1 MPFDKS
7 PMRNL
12 FSLAIVLLVLS
23 GCSGEADTD
32 ASTGSNAEVGGERK
46 SPAEKT
52 RDRDAVKT
60 AFKSRPVPVSID
72 DVVLGAID
80 ATYATTATLSAVEEA
95 LVVARTQGIVE
106 TIFVEEGMVVEKG
119 TPLAQLDTR
128 RLALDMARTE
138 TNLESLKRALNRA
151 DQLYASKMISPDAF
165 DQARFNYEREAAVL
179 ALLAHDLSEATIR
192 APING
197 VITVRHIKLGNTL
210 QPNSQAFEMKRS
222 DVIEAILNVPEQELL
237 KLKPD
242 QPASIRVDA
251 LRGWVVDGQ
260 VLRIAPEVNAATGT
274 FRVTVTMLNP
284 DGQLKPGMFARVDIL
299 YDRYS
304 DALLVSREAVITQRN
319 EKSVFVLS
327 GETVKRQLIETG
339 YTQGDRVE
347 VKAGLSLG
355 DQVVVRGQST
365 LKDGGLVRVVQ

>member
-106 TIFVEEGMVVEKG
+106 TIFVEEGMK
-119 TPLAQLDTR
+119 AQLDTR

-237 KLKPD
+237 KLKPG

-251 LRGWVVDGQ
+251 LRGLVVDGQ

>member
-1 MPFDKS
+1 MATIMGAPVC
-7 PMRNL
+7 R
-12 FSLAIVLLVLS
+12 
-23 GCSGEADTD
+23 C
-32 ASTGSNAEVGGERK
+32 GSV
-46 SPAEKT
+46 
-52 RDRDAVKT
+52 
-60 AFKSRPVPVSID
+60 
-72 DVVLGAID
+72 
-80 ATYATTATLSAVEEA
+80 
-95 LVVARTQGIVE
+95 
-106 TIFVEEGMVVEKG
+106 
-119 TPLAQLDTR
+119 
-128 RLALDMARTE
+128 
-138 TNLESLKRALNRA
+138 
-151 DQLYASKMISPDAF
+151 DAF

-251 LRGWVVDGQ
+251 LRGLVVDGQ

-365 LKDGGLVRVVQ
+365 LKDGGLVRVVK

>member
-1 MPFDKS
+1 
-7 PMRNL
+7 
-12 FSLAIVLLVLS
+12 
-23 GCSGEADTD
+23 
-32 ASTGSNAEVGGERK
+32 
-46 SPAEKT
+46 
-52 RDRDAVKT
+52 
-60 AFKSRPVPVSID
+60 
-72 DVVLGAID
+72 
-80 ATYATTATLSAVEEA
+80 LSAVEEA

-151 DQLYASKMISPDAF
+151 DQLYASKMISPDAY

-179 ALLAHDLSEATIR
+179 ALLAQDLSEATIR

-237 KLKPD
+237 KLKPG
-242 QPASIRVDA
+242 QPASILVDA
-251 LRGWVVDGQ
+251 LRGLVVDGQ

>member
-1 MPFDKS
+1 
-7 PMRNL
+7 
-12 FSLAIVLLVLS
+12 
-23 GCSGEADTD
+23 
-32 ASTGSNAEVGGERK
+32 
-46 SPAEKT
+46 
-52 RDRDAVKT
+52 
-60 AFKSRPVPVSID
+60 
-72 DVVLGAID
+72 VVLGAID

-237 KLKPD
+237 KLKPG
-242 QPASIRVDA
+242 QPASILVDA
-251 LRGWVVDGQ
+251 LRGLVVDGQ

>member
-1 MPFDKS
+1 MQIL
-7 PMRNL
+7 L
-12 FSLAIVLLVLS
+12 FLALAMMLLTS
-23 GCSGEADTD
+23 CGEASDIGASPESTAD
-32 ASTGSNAEVGGERK
+32 AGTERQ
-46 SPAEKT
+46 SPAEKAKA
-52 RDRDAVKT
+52 REAVKT
-60 AFKSRPVPVSID
+60 AFKSRPVPVSV
-72 DVVLGAID
+72 DVVTLGSID

-106 TIFVEEGMVVEKG
+106 TIFVEEGMKVSKG
-119 TPLAQLDTR
+119 TALAQLDTR

-151 DQLYASKMISPDAF
+151 DQLFKSKMISPDAF
-165 DQARFNYEREAAVL
+165 DQALFNYEREAAAL

-210 QPNSQAFEMKRS
+210 QPNSEAFEMKRA
-222 DVIEAILNVPEQELL
+222 DIIEAILNVPEQELL
-237 KLKPD
+237 KLKAG
-242 QPASIRVDA
+242 QPATISVDA
-251 LRGWVVDGQ
+251 LTGLVVDGE
-260 VLRIAPEVNAATGT
+260 VLRIAPEVNPATGT
-274 FRVTVTMLNP
+274 FRVTVSMLNP
-284 DGQLKPGMFARVDIL
+284 EGQLKPGMFARVDIL

-327 GETVKRQLIETG
+327 DDIVNRKIVETG
-339 YTQGDRVE
+339 YAQGERVE
-347 VKAGLSLG
+347 IKKGLAVG
-355 DQVVVRGQST
+355 DQVVVRGHST